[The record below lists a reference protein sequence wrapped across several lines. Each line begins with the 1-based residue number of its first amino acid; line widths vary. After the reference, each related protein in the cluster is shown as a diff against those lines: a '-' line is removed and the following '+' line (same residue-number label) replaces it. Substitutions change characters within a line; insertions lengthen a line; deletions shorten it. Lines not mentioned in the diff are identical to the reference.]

1 MLRHSRQMDMINND
15 AISIQ
20 YMAFVSGE
28 VFIAILIVAVA
39 IRTVRGMSG
48 SDYSAKKLFT
58 RPAAYIVLT
67 VLLVFG
73 LALWQDAVLFISVAA
88 GILLGL
94 ALGRK
99 GNVFEQDGRVMFK
112 RSLEVTLI
120 WLVAYVIRIGV
131 DFAFNP
137 ALTQSSTPSPASIF
151 IAANAFEGSI
161 LIFGADLLLSFTA
174 GLLLG
179 EALAL
184 RRSYRERIGR

>member
-1 MLRHSRQMDMINND
+1 
-15 AISIQ
+15 
-20 YMAFVSGE
+20 MAFVSGE

-48 SDYSAKKLFT
+48 SEYSAKKLFT

-67 VLLVFG
+67 ALLVFG

-112 RSLEVTLI
+112 RSLEVTLL
-120 WLVAYVIRIGV
+120 WLVAYVIRIGI

-137 ALTQSSTPSPASIF
+137 AFTQSSTASPASIF
-151 IAANAFEGSI
+151 IAANAFEGGI
-161 LIFGADLLLSFTA
+161 LVFGADVLLSFTA